1 MSDTEEQTKA
11 GQKLGFLIDVKKRT
25 AGPVHFG
32 GATPQ
37 ENLQTYYR
45 LLDCET
51 IDIQEGYLEG
61 RTFDFIVDDEGL
73 LKADPKPS
81 AFMKTDNGPKYCF
94 VGNLLVCRS
103 NPEEG
108 TEESLSDDDI
118 KLIYKHLAN
127 IGNSA
132 KPDEPT
138 YRALVDL
145 EF

>member
-1 MSDTEEQTKA
+1 MEDTDK
-11 GQKLGFLIDVKKRT
+11 KLGFLIDIKKRW

-61 RTFDFIVDDEGL
+61 RAFDFIVDDEGL
-73 LKADPKPS
+73 IRADPRPS
-81 AFMKTDNGPKYCF
+81 AFMVTADGTQKFCF
-94 VGNLLVCRS
+94 VGNLLICRS

-118 KLIYKHLAN
+118 KLIYKHLAM
-127 IGNSA
+127 IGN
-132 KPDEPT
+132 KKDKNEPT
-138 YRALVDL
+138 YPAIIDL